1 MSQAGAVGRGLFQA
15 PSLGGFL
22 RVLPPGLGIS
32 LLLLQTVGLSRA
44 LGDAPFSTY
53 IRSHTD
59 YPAFLTGARLVA
71 AGHAASLYDIAAQE
85 PVQRA
90 IVGDTL
96 FNERGLLPYNHL
108 PFLALALAPFADQ
121 PLETSYAV
129 WMIATLLALAGAL
142 AVLTGEL
149 LAYSPGR
156 SWRQVEVIWAALGLW
171 GLALGFFP
179 LFNSL
184 LAAQVTAW
192 VLLSLAITLRAFRTG
207 HEGWAGV
214 ALAGGLLKPQL
225 ILVPLLVLLV
235 MRRWRALAGFGA
247 VAGVGGIVSVL
258 ALGGVG
264 WVPTYL
270 QLLTQVAGANGTGTI
285 QPLLMGN
292 WRGFLGLIAFH
303 FDPAGAPGGAAPWAL
318 PLALGLGA
326 IYVLVLVAAWLRGGW
341 HPTPAGTRAWDVR
354 WAATILTALL
364 TSPHLPPY
372 ELALM
377 LLPGVLLWRALRSG
391 GWGGLV
397 ILPLPEGEGA
407 RSVPLRANDQAPRLP
422 YAGWRMPLLM
432 IGYAAGTLAL
442 LLILG
447 GVSWINVGGLAMI
460 VGVPLLLGLADRL
473 DRAAPAPARATP

>member
-1 MSQAGAVGRGLFQA
+1 VGRGLFQA

-44 LGDAPFSTY
+44 LGDAPFSSY

-59 YPAFLTGARLVA
+59 FPAFLTGARLVA
-71 AGHAASLYDIAAQE
+71 AGQAARLYDLAAQE

-90 IVGDTL
+90 LVGDAL
-96 FNERGLLPYNHL
+96 INERGLLPYNHL
-108 PFLALALAPFADQ
+108 PFLAFILAPFAGA
-121 PLETSYAV
+121 PIETSYAI
-129 WMIATLLALAGAL
+129 WMIATLLALAAAL
-142 AVLTGEL
+142 ALLTGEL
-149 LAYSPGR
+149 LAYSESQP
-156 SWRQVEVIWAALGLW
+156 WRHVGLIWAALGLW

-179 LFNSL
+179 LFISL

-192 VLLSLAITLRAFRTG
+192 VLLSGAIALRAFRTG

-225 ILVPLLVLLV
+225 LIVPLLVLLV
-235 MRRWRALAGFGA
+235 LRRGRALAGFSA
-247 VAGVGGIVSVL
+247 VAGGAGLGAVL

-270 QLLTQVAGANGTGTI
+270 RLLIQVAGVDGAGAI

-303 FDPAGAPGGAAPWAL
+303 FDPEGAPGGAAPWAL

-326 IYVLVLVAAWLRGGW
+326 ITVLGLLVAWRRGGW
-341 HPTPAGTRAWDVR
+341 DPARGGTVAARAWDVR
-354 WAATILTALL
+354 WAATILATLL

-372 ELALM
+372 ELALW
-377 LLPGVLLWRALRSG
+377 LLPGVLIWRALRAG
-391 GWGGLV
+391 WGWGGGGWK
-397 ILPLPEGEGA
+397 ENDE
-407 RSVPLRANDQAPRLP
+407 RAPPPAPRLP
-422 YAGWRMPLLM
+422 YAGWRMPLL
-432 IGYAAGTLAL
+432 ILGYAAGLLAL
-442 LLILG
+442 PLILT
-447 GVSWINVGGLAMI
+447 GVAWIHAGALAMI
-460 VGVPLLLGLADRL
+460 AGVPLLLWLADRL
-473 DRAAPAPARATP
+473 DRAIPAPEGTAR